1 MKMTA
6 LVFLHALIGEVAA
19 LAFLW
24 VSIELL
30 EPTATRI
37 RRATNAS
44 LVGLVATF
52 LCWILGGA
60 YYVFHYND
68 FVRPVIKAGP
78 YPWAH
83 EIMMEIKQHIFLLIP
98 FLALMV
104 FLLIRQSSREI
115 ILDKTMRRRT
125 IILSVF
131 TFFLCF
137 LMTAFGYLSSFGA
150 RRALE
155 GFL

>member
-1 MKMTA
+1 MMTA
-6 LVFLHALIGEVAA
+6 LVFLHASIGEVAA

-24 VSIELL
+24 VSIELF

-37 RRATNAS
+37 KRATAVS
-44 LVGLVATF
+44 LVGVIATF

-60 YYVFHYND
+60 YYVIHYVD
-68 FVRPVIKAGP
+68 FVRPVIKSGP
-78 YPWAH
+78 YPWAQ

-104 FLLIRQSSREI
+104 YLLIRQSSREI

-125 IILSVF
+125 IVLSLV

-137 LMTAFGYLSSFGA
+137 LMTALGYLTSFGA

-155 GFL
+155 GLL